1 MIRKAIKLVMI
12 LIWMGLIFMFSNDNA
27 TISTKKSD
35 GVIISSAQFF
45 MRRQLNDKEKE
56 QIINI
61 LVVPVRKCA
70 HFTLY
75 LILGLLVFGFL
86 KEFGISWYKVLLI
99 TIGICFLYSC
109 SDEVHQ
115 LFVPGRSC
123 EIFDVFIDTMG
134 SFVGSLLY
142 FGISKLLNK
151 EKIYE

>member
-1 MIRKAIKLVMI
+1 MIRKVIKLVVI
-12 LIWMGLIFMFSNDNA
+12 LIWMGLIFMFSNDSA
-27 TISTKKSD
+27 TISTEKSD
-35 GVIISSAQFF
+35 GVIVSSAQFF

-56 QIINI
+56 QIINM

-75 LILGLLVFGFL
+75 MILGLLVFGFL
-86 KEFGISWYKVLLI
+86 KEFGISWHKVLLI

-115 LFVPGRSC
+115 LFIPGRSC
-123 EIFDVFIDTMG
+123 EIFDIFIDTMG
-134 SFVGSLLY
+134 SFAGGLLY